1 MKIKKKL
8 IYILIL
14 NYKYIKIYF
23 NLKLA
28 LNRYT
33 FKIKKKERN
42 MKRNF
47 ISPWNH
53 ITQEKILNFNFAKF
67 PYRDYKI
74 VHISDTHL
82 GYYLNINF
90 LENLID
96 RVIEINPDICIITG
110 DLISAHKNFSIDI
123 LSPLKRL
130 TKKID
135 TYFTVGNH
143 EVALYK
149 DNIELFLKELRDLG
163 VYTLHNQSIVVNG
176 KFNLI
181 GVGEYNGVRYG
192 YPVDIESS
200 FKNIDT
206 ALPSIVLVH
215 RPNLI
220 KLFKDRDFMLA
231 LSGHN
236 HGGQITK
243 LGLLSSII
251 RNEYSYLMG
260 KIELEDNKFIYISN
274 GVGYSRVPIR
284 LFAPSEMA
292 IININRK

>member
-1 MKIKKKL
+1 MS
-8 IYILIL
+8 
-14 NYKYIKIYF
+14 F
-23 NLKLA
+23 NLKLHIT
-28 LNRYT
+28 RYT
-33 FKIKKKERN
+33 FKIKTKEIN

-67 PYRDYKI
+67 PYRNYKI
-74 VHISDTHL
+74 VHISDIHL
-82 GYYLNINF
+82 GYYLNKDF
-90 LENLID
+90 LENLVD
-96 RVIEINPDICIITG
+96 RVISINPDICLITG
-110 DLISAHKNFSIDI
+110 DLISAHNKKFSLDI
-123 LSPLKRL
+123 LAPLKRL

-143 EVALYK
+143 EVALYRDK
-149 DNIELFLKELRDLG
+149 IEIFLKELRYLG
-163 VYTLHNQSIVVNG
+163 LYTLHNQSIIVNG
-176 KFNLI
+176 KFNLV
-181 GVGEYNGVRYG
+181 GVGEYNGRRYG
-192 YPVDIESS
+192 FPVDIESS
-200 FKNIDT
+200 FKDIDSNLAT
-206 ALPSIVLVH
+206 IVLVH

-220 KLFKDRDFMLA
+220 KLFKDKDFILA

-274 GVGYSRVPIR
+274 GVGYSRLPIR
-284 LFAPSEMA
+284 LFAPSQIA